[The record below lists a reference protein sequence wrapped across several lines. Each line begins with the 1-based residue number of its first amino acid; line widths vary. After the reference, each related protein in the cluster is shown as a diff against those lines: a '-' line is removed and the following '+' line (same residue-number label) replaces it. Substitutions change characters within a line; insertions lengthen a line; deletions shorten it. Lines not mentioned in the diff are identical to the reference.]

1 MEIRC
6 AVGPGSVLL
15 ARASDPAEDPRPRPR
30 RHTEPVNGNAPKHH
44 QLPYHNLPYL
54 LPSCIESYHYHNHFF
69 FFFSYRRAK
78 NYIYRLKKKD
88 K

>member
-30 RHTEPVNGNAPKHH
+30 RHTVPVNGNTPKHRK
-44 QLPYHNLPYL
+44 LPLHNLPYL
-54 LPSCIESYHYHNHFF
+54 FTILHRIVSLLIIISLFF
-69 FFFSYRRAK
+69 FFFS
-78 NYIYRLKKKD
+78 
-88 K
+88 